1 MVSGLNAEVVHRAA
15 DVPIEHHS
23 QVLARVP
30 DPPRYMNRMLQAC
43 ADIYS
48 EYRSGDRA

>member
-1 MVSGLNAEVVHRAA
+1 LNAEVVHRPAERRA
-15 DVPIEHHS
+15 NRAPFTS
-23 QVLARVP
+23 SARVP

-43 ADIYS
+43 ADVYS